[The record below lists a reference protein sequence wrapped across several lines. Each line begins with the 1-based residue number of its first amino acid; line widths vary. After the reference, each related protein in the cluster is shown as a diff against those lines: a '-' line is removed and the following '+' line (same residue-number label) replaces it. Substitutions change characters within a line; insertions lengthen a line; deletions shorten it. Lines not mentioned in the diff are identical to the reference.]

1 MKTLKGLVRVP
12 SPNCS
17 PFVAFCRNS
26 SIEPYFTSC
35 FKDMGPKYGTKN
47 FHLEGR
53 ESSSRSLT
61 MADLASANVD
71 DELEGSEMKPTLV
84 FDLNAKESS
93 SADVSTSS
101 FRQILQKTS
110 MFSILGDVA
119 GEFAFGILIL
129 IGLLLI
135 GVLLI
140 GGVLSPTNDSDM
152 VGVEGWDEI
161 CPSSDA
167 S

>member
-1 MKTLKGLVRVP
+1 
-12 SPNCS
+12 
-17 PFVAFCRNS
+17 
-26 SIEPYFTSC
+26 
-35 FKDMGPKYGTKN
+35 MGPKYGTKN

-61 MADLASANVD
+61 IADLASANVD
-71 DELEGSEMKPTLV
+71 DELEGSEINPTLV

-93 SADVSTSS
+93 PADVSTSS

-119 GEFAFGILIL
+119 GEFDFGILIL

-140 GGVLSPTNDSDM
+140 GVLLIGVLLSPANDSGM

-161 CPSSDA
+161 FPSSDA

>member
-1 MKTLKGLVRVP
+1 
-12 SPNCS
+12 
-17 PFVAFCRNS
+17 
-26 SIEPYFTSC
+26 
-35 FKDMGPKYGTKN
+35 
-47 FHLEGR
+47 
-53 ESSSRSLT
+53 
-61 MADLASANVD
+61 
-71 DELEGSEMKPTLV
+71 
-84 FDLNAKESS
+84 
-93 SADVSTSS
+93 
-101 FRQILQKTS
+101 

-119 GEFAFGILIL
+119 GEFDFGILML

-140 GGVLSPTNDSDM
+140 GVLLSPANDSGM